1 MKKLVVLVCALGAL
15 TGYGQSTSADRL
27 LESTG
32 AQRGKA
38 ASGMV
43 RVAKP
48 NEIIHGDVVYSGI
61 AVQLVKAPNPLQL
74 FNPAAPPQYGSSL
87 DNLVR
92 DPTTGHAFGLKILS
106 IRFWGYGSD
115 GPPGAE

>member
-1 MKKLVVLVCALGAL
+1 MKKMVVLVCALGAL
-15 TGYGQSTSADRL
+15 TAYGQSTSADRL

-38 ASGMV
+38 ATGMV

-48 NEIIHGDVVYSGI
+48 NEIIQGDVVYSGI
-61 AVQLVKAPNPLQL
+61 AVQLVKARNPVQL
-74 FNPAAPPQYGSSL
+74 FNPAAPPEYGSSL

-106 IRFWGYGSD
+106 IRF
-115 GPPGAE
+115 